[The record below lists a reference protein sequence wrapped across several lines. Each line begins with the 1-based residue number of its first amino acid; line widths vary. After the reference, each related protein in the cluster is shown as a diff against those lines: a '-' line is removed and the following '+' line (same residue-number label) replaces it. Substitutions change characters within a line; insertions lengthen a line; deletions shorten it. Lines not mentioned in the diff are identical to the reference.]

1 MAKQSMIQR
10 EKKRERLIVKN
21 NAKRELL
28 KKELATVDSFQ
39 ERLTLYKKM
48 EKLPRNSAPSRH
60 RNRCWVTGRSRG
72 FYKDFGLSR
81 HVLREMA
88 HDGLIPGLTK
98 SSW

>member
-1 MAKQSMIQR
+1 MIQR
-10 EKKRERLIVKN
+10 DKKRERLVVKHS
-21 NAKRELL
+21 AKRELL
-28 KKELATVDSFQ
+28 KNELKSATSFQ
-39 ERLTLYKKM
+39 DRLALYKKY
-48 EKLPRNSAPSRH
+48 EKVPRNSSPSRQ

-72 FYKDFGLSR
+72 FYRDFGLSR

>member
-1 MAKQSMIQR
+1 MIQR
-10 EKKRERLIVKN
+10 DKKRERLVVKHI
-21 NAKRELL
+21 AKRELVKEEL
-28 KKELATVDSFQ
+28 KTVTSFQ
-39 ERLTLYKKM
+39 DRLMLYKKF
-48 EKLPRNSAPSRH
+48 EKLPRNSAPSRQ

-72 FYKDFGLSR
+72 FYRDFGLSR

>member
-1 MAKQSMIQR
+1 MIQR
-10 EKKRERLIVKN
+10 DKKRERLVVKHSS
-21 NAKRELL
+21 KRELL
-28 KKELATVDSFQ
+28 KNELKSATSFQ
-39 ERLTLYKKM
+39 DRLALYKKF
-48 EKLPRNSAPSRH
+48 EKVPRNSSPSRQ

-72 FYKDFGLSR
+72 FYRDFGLSR

>member
-1 MAKQSMIQR
+1 MAKQNMIER
-10 EKKRERLIVKN
+10 DKKREGLVVKHL
-21 NAKRELL
+21 AKRELL
-28 KKELATVDSFQ
+28 KNELKSATSFQ
-39 ERLTLYKKM
+39 DRLALYKKF
-48 EKLPRNSAPSRH
+48 EKLPRNSSPSRQ

-72 FYKDFGLSR
+72 FYRDFGLSR

>member
-10 EKKRERLIVKN
+10 EHKRERLITKYRN
-21 NAKRELL
+21 KRELL
-28 KKELATVDSFQ
+28 KDSLRNAPSFQ
-39 ERLTLYKKM
+39 ERLSLYKKF
-48 EKLPRNSAPSRH
+48 EKVPRNSSPSRH

-88 HDGLIPGLTK
+88 YEGHIPGLTK

>member
-1 MAKQSMIQR
+1 MIQR
-10 EKKRERLIVKN
+10 DKKRERLVVKHT
-21 NAKRELL
+21 AKRESL
-28 KKELATVDSFQ
+28 KEELKSATSFQ
-39 ERLTLYKKM
+39 DRLALYKKF
-48 EKLPRNSAPSRH
+48 EKVPRNSSPSRQ

-72 FYKDFGLSR
+72 FYRDFGLSR

>member
-1 MAKQSMIQR
+1 MAKQNMIQR
-10 EKKRERLIVKN
+10 GKKREGLVVKHL
-21 NAKRELL
+21 AKRELL
-28 KKELATVDSFQ
+28 KNELKSATSFQ
-39 ERLTLYKKM
+39 DRLALYKKF
-48 EKLPRNSAPSRH
+48 EKLPRNSSPSRQ

-72 FYKDFGLSR
+72 FYRDFGLSR

>member
-1 MAKQSMIQR
+1 MAKQNMIQR
-10 EKKRERLIVKN
+10 DKKREGLVIKHS
-21 NAKRELL
+21 AKRELL
-28 KKELATVDSFQ
+28 KNELKSATSFQ
-39 ERLTLYKKM
+39 DRLALYKKF
-48 EKLPRNSAPSRH
+48 EKLPRNSSPSRQ

-72 FYKDFGLSR
+72 FYRDFGLSR

>member
-1 MAKQSMIQR
+1 MAKQNMIQR
-10 EKKRERLIVKN
+10 DKKRERLVVKHS
-21 NAKRELL
+21 AKRELL
-28 KKELATVDSFQ
+28 KNELKSATSFQ
-39 ERLTLYKKM
+39 DRLALYKKF
-48 EKLPRNSAPSRH
+48 EKVPRNSSPSRQ

-72 FYKDFGLSR
+72 FYRDFGLSR

>member
-1 MAKQSMIQR
+1 MIQR
-10 EKKRERLIVKN
+10 EKKRERLIVKHQ
-21 NAKRELL
+21 AKRELL
-28 KKELATVDSFQ
+28 KNELKAASSFQ
-39 ERLTLYKKM
+39 DRLELYKKF
-48 EKLPRNSAPSRH
+48 EKVPRNAAPSRH